1 MPTDKIK
8 RHLRKAAIEQRK
20 TEVKEK
26 KWQGKLLAARW
37 EEDQLNQRGCFAWL
51 KNWDTAPT
59 HTIAGML
66 ELYEQLTPT
75 KVYYARK
82 TQTNRPNDTLCR
94 LCGKTAESVPHVLAS
109 CFALAQNT
117 YRARH
122 NAALK
127 VLFWEMLR
135 ELQLPDTVPPWYSP
149 AVPKPIYESPK
160 AQAYWD
166 IPVFAVSEQVKQNRV
181 DARFIDH
188 EKKKVLAVE
197 MSCPWTENREKKQ
210 EEKTI
215 KYGPLR

>member
-1 MPTDKIK
+1 
-8 RHLRKAAIEQRK
+8 
-20 TEVKEK
+20 
-26 KWQGKLLAARW
+26 
-37 EEDQLNQRGCFAWL
+37 
-51 KNWDTAPT
+51 
-59 HTIAGML
+59 ML

-82 TQTNRPNDTLCR
+82 TQTNRPDDTLCT
-94 LCGKTAESVPHVLAS
+94 LCGKTAESIPHVLAS
-109 CFALAQNT
+109 CSALAQNK
-117 YRARH
+117 YLARH

-135 ELQLPDTVPPWYSP
+135 ELQLSDTVPPWYSP

-188 EKKKVLAVE
+188 
-197 MSCPWTENREKKQ
+197 
-210 EEKTI
+210 
-215 KYGPLR
+215 